1 MKRLQVAARSA
12 VRDVEVEIDVAPGEV
27 LAVLGP
33 NGAGK
38 STVLA
43 MVAGLLRPDEGR
55 IVLGDAVLSDTA
67 TGTFV
72 PPHKRG
78 IALLAQQACCSRT

>member
-12 VRDVEVEIDVAPGEV
+12 ARDVEVEIDVAPGEV

-38 STVLA
+38 STVLG

-55 IVLGDAVLSDTA
+55 VLLGDTVLSDAA

-72 PPHKRG
+72 PRTNGGSRCSPNRP
-78 IALLAQQACCSRT
+78 CCSRT